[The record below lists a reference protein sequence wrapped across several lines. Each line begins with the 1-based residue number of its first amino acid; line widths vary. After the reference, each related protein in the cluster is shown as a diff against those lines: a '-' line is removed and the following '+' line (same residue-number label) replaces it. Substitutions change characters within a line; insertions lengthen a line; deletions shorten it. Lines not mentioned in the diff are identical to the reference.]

1 MTDRPIK
8 VAIMSSGLGHVARGI
23 ETWADVSAAAMHH
36 RGIDVTLFKG
46 AGAASRPYER
56 VVPCAIRG
64 GRLASRIADWSPGFA
79 WHFGCGSAYDVEQTT
94 FAFRVLPQ
102 LRHERFDVVHVQD
115 PWLALILERTRRVH
129 GAQVILGHGTEE
141 PDWFLRKLSH
151 VQELSPFYLER
162 HGDLEKRKWFA
173 VPNFVDAERFRP
185 ADRRAARQEFGLP
198 QDKLIVLCVSALNR
212 SRKRIDW
219 LAYEFLRAELDNAV
233 LVVAGAE
240 EPETAALLAEI
251 EPLLEDQLVV
261 LRNVPHARMPL
272 VYQTGDIYAICSL
285 REVMSIS
292 ILEAMSSGLPCLGH
306 TWGSTAWAIGD
317 GGSIVDMEAPGA
329 LASAL
334 ELYQEPALRE
344 AHGHLARRRVDEL
357 FSVDA
362 VMSQFLAMYAAV
374 LGRPLSDPA
383 GPKRRFDPPAA
394 SAAASRP
401 ASAAG

>member
-1 MTDRPIK
+1 LKDKSMTDRPIK

-23 ETWADVSAAAMHH
+23 ETWAEVSATALHE

-46 AGAASRPYER
+46 AGQTTRTFER
-56 VVPCAIRG
+56 VVDCATRG
-64 GRLASRIADWSPGFA
+64 GRWAPRIADWAPDCA
-79 WHFGCGSAYDVEQTT
+79 WRLGCGSPYDVEQTT
-94 FAFRVLPQ
+94 FAFRALPQ
-102 LRHERFDVVHVQD
+102 LCREQFDIIHVQD
-115 PWLALILERTRRVH
+115 PWLALLLERTRRLH
-129 GAQVILGHGTEE
+129 GAKVILGHGTEE

-162 HGDLEKRKWFA
+162 HGDLGRRQWFA
-173 VPNFVDAERFRP
+173 VPNFVDSHKFQPGE
-185 ADRRAARQEFGLP
+185 RRAARETFGLP

-212 SRKRIDW
+212 SRKRIHW
-219 LAYEFLRAELDNAV
+219 LAYEFLRAELDNAL

-240 EPETAALLAEI
+240 ELETASLLAEI
-251 EPLLEDQLVV
+251 EPLLADQLVV
-261 LRNVPHARMPL
+261 LRNIPHAQMPL
-272 VYQTGDIYAICSL
+272 VYQTGDVYAICSL

-329 LASAL
+329 LASTL

-344 AHGHLARRRVDEL
+344 AHGHLARRRVEEL
-357 FSVDA
+357 FCIDA

-374 LGRPLSDPA
+374 LGRTPPEPTGA
-383 GPKRRFDPPAA
+383 RRRFDPPAVA
-394 SAAASRP
+394 VSRE
-401 ASAAG
+401 A